1 MYEKVDFLSHGTSF
15 FVVVVVVVV
24 PMFQQDWCNHCA
36 KQKAP
41 PGWAPP
47 CGPGPPIKCVDHRIF
62 KFEGGTCTKG
72 GT

>member
-41 PGWAPP
+41 PGCAPP
-47 CGPGPPIKCVDHRIF
+47 PL
-62 KFEGGTCTKG
+62 
-72 GT
+72 